1 MYCRVIV
8 MILLLASAPATLA
21 SEPARSWALFAD
33 NDLFS
38 PSPTDRDY
46 TGGSGL
52 SYSGPE
58 LEGRWNLPGRLLGG
72 LNRLLFDGALAR
84 EHGLNAALEIG
95 TYGFT
100 PDDLKRADIITDDR
114 PYSSLVYISASR
126 NYQQPGSRNSWSTSL
141 TLGALGLNLFESG
154 QNAIHPIVGSKD
166 ANGWGH
172 QISDGGE
179 ATLRYSVAYHDYLQS
194 RSPEARFKVTY
205 FGSAGYLTEAGAA
218 LVFRDGLIS
227 SPDNRFN
234 PELGAYGERAQMTA
248 TGSAPENY
256 FWGGVAIKAR
266 LYNAFLEGQFRHS
279 EHTFSRSDLNPVIAE
294 AWVGYTHSLS
304 ASYKL
309 SYFLRVQSPEIRTG
323 EASRVVSWGGFVLS
337 HTIN

>member
-1 MYCRVIV
+1 MPCRVTV
-8 MILLLASAPATLA
+8 MFLLLVAAPAALA
-21 SEPARSWALFAD
+21 GEPARSWALFAD

-58 LEGRWNLPGRLLGG
+58 LESDWNLPRRILGG
-72 LNRLLFDGALAR
+72 LNRLLFDGALAQ
-84 EHGLNAALEIG
+84 EYSTDTSLEIG
-95 TYGFT
+95 TYAFT
-100 PDDLKRADIITDDR
+100 PDDIERPDVVADDR
-114 PYSSLVYISASR
+114 PYSSLVYVSASQ
-126 NYQQPGSRNSWSTSL
+126 NYQQPGTRNSWSTSL
-141 TLGALGLNLFESG
+141 TLGALGLSLFEAG
-154 QNAIHPIVGSKD
+154 QNAIHPVLGSRD
-166 ANGWGH
+166 ANGWTH

-194 RSPEARFKVTY
+194 QSPEARLKLTY
-205 FGSAGYLTEAGAA
+205 FGSAGYLTEAGVA

-234 PELGAYGERAQMTA
+234 PELGAYGERAQTTA
-248 TGSAPENY
+248 AGNARENY
-256 FWGGVAIKAR
+256 FWGGIALKAR
-266 LYNAFLEGQFRHS
+266 LYNAFLEGQFRDS
-279 EHTFSRSDLNPVIAE
+279 DHTIGRSDLNPVIAE

-304 ASYKL
+304 DSYKL

-323 EASRVVSWGGFVLS
+323 RANRVVSWGGFVLS

>member
-1 MYCRVIV
+1 MPCRVIV
-8 MILLLASAPATLA
+8 MFLLLIAAPVALA
-21 SEPARSWALFAD
+21 EGPSRSWALFVD

-58 LEGRWNLPGRLLGG
+58 LEGNWNLPRRLLGG
-72 LNRLLFDGALAR
+72 INRLLFDGALAR
-84 EHGLNAALEIG
+84 EHGVDTSLEIG
-95 TYGFT
+95 TYAFT
-100 PDDLKRADIITDDR
+100 PDDIERPDVVANDR
-114 PYSSLVYISASR
+114 PYSSLVYISTSQ
-126 NYQQPGSRNSWSTSL
+126 NYQQPGSQNSWSTSL
-141 TLGALGLNLFESG
+141 TLGALGLSLFEAG
-154 QNAIHPIVGSKD
+154 QNAVHPITGSRD
-166 ANGWGH
+166 ANGWRH

-179 ATLRYSVAYHDYLQS
+179 LTLRYSVAYHDYLPS
-194 RSPEARFKVTY
+194 RRPDARFKLTY

-234 PELGAYGERAQMTA
+234 PELGAYGEHARIS
-248 TGSAPENY
+248 TGSTAPENY
-256 FWGGVAIKAR
+256 FWGGIALKVR
-266 LYNAFLEGQFRHS
+266 LYNAFLEGQFRNS
-279 EHTFSRSDLNPVIAE
+279 DHTISRSDLNPVIAE
-294 AWVGYTHSLS
+294 AWAGYTHSLS

-309 SYFLRVQSPEIRTG
+309 SYFLRIQSPEIRTG

-337 HTIN
+337 HTFN